1 MSSNVQKP
9 FLKWVGGKTQLLK
22 KIIEKIPKEMN
33 NYFETFL
40 GGGAVLL
47 AVLSLKKKGAIKIS
61 GNIYASDINESLI
74 NVYQKIQTEK
84 DELYELVQTII
95 KEYDGIKVDKGTKKP
110 KNKKEAMS
118 SKESYYYWLRAIYN
132 KEDNKTLKSAAL
144 FIIMNKLCFRGMYR
158 EGPNGYNVPFGH
170 YKKTPSIITKQEID
184 VISDLIQEVTFISCS
199 FEAMFDLINT
209 SRDFVYLDPPYAP
222 ENKNSFVEYVTDGFG
237 KELHE
242 ILFNK
247 TKELCIKGVKFMM
260 SNANVKLVTTAFQEF
275 NIEEVLARRAIN
287 SKDPSATTKE
297 VLVYN

>member
-1 MSSNVQKP
+1 MSSNIQKP

-22 KIIEKIPKEMN
+22 KIIEKIPREMN

-47 AVLSLKKKGAIKIS
+47 AVLSLKKRGDIKIS

-84 DELYELVQTII
+84 DELYDLIQTII
-95 KEYDGIKVDKGTKKP
+95 KEYDGIEEYYGTKP
-110 KNKKEAMS
+110 TNKNEALS
-118 SKESYYYWLRAIYN
+118 SKESYYYWLRANYN
-132 KEDNKTLKSAAL
+132 TEDKKTLKSAAL
-144 FIIMNKLCFRGMYR
+144 FMIINKLCFRGMYR

-199 FEAMFDLINT
+199 FEAMFDIINI

-222 ENKNSFVEYVTDGFG
+222 ENEKSFVEYVAGGFG
-237 KELHE
+237 TELHKT
-242 ILFNK
+242 LFNK
-247 TKELCIKGVKFMM
+247 TKELDIKGVRFVM

-275 NIEEVLARRAIN
+275 NIEKVVARRAIN
-287 SKDPSATTKE
+287 SKDPSATTEE